1 MPSLFGKLRFGVVCS
16 VQKSVKASNGRISS
30 CNVLEHLLNTS
41 ILNPKLNYL
50 YLFETARILSE
61 NLAAVIVA
69 GIVAACHL
77 RLHRKAPFKQ
87 LSTIF
92 CFFTHL
98 FGEQV
103 EGKVVLHFDYQLL
116 G

>member
-1 MPSLFGKLRFGVVCS
+1 MPSLFGKLQFGVVCI
-16 VQKSVKASNGRISS
+16 VQKPVKASNGRISS
-30 CNVLEHLLNTS
+30 CNVLECLLNTS

-50 YLFETARILSE
+50 YLFETARILLES
-61 NLAAVIVA
+61 LAAV
-69 GIVAACHL
+69 IVAACHL

-103 EGKVVLHFDYQLL
+103 EGKIVLHFDYQLP